1 MKNIIWTP
9 TEVKEVD
16 YTAKEIEQ
24 AEADA
29 TSISEMQTQIQTDQE
44 NKDNLKASAKAK
56 LIAGDPLTA
65 EEADTIVL

>member
-44 NKDNLKASAKAK
+44 NKDNLKS
-56 LIAGDPLTA
+56 
-65 EEADTIVL
+65 